1 MKKNIHYSNYFKN
14 FLSAKNEKIRFNKIF
29 EKIISNLD
37 TVEDTYGFLSKN
49 FKINLNFKELN
60 KFKKFKTIIIIGMG
74 GSVLGSSAIY
84 NFFNEKIKKK
94 VFFFDNLDSKKISDF
109 KRKNNANKCLFIVIS
124 KSGNTIETLA
134 NFISLNII
142 KKKAKNIIII
152 SERKENILFA
162 LSKRYNLFFIEHRKF
177 LGGRYSV
184 LSEVG
189 LVPAYLMGLNI
200 KKLRKNLLSQI
211 LKNKK
216 FLKESTAILANILN
230 KKIFKNIVF
239 LNYSPKLESFLL
251 WLQQLISE
259 SLGKKGKGF
268 LPTLSNNPKD
278 HHSIFQLYL
287 DGPKDKIFYLFEMK
301 DENNIHLKTKSLHTG
316 ISYLDNKK
324 IDKLKSAQQKAVK
337 KIFIKNKTP
346 FREFSIKA
354 ANEDTL
360 GELFT
365 YFMLEIS
372 IIGKIANINP
382 FNQPAVEQIKI
393 NTKKLLK

>member
-1 MKKNIHYSNYFKN
+1 MKKNIIYSNYFKN
-14 FLSAKNEKIRFNKIF
+14 FFSTKNEKIRFNKIF

-60 KFKKFKTIIIIGMG
+60 KFKRFKTIIIIGMG

-84 NFFNEKIKKK
+84 NFFKEKIKKK

-109 KRKNNANKCLFIVIS
+109 KRKNNVNKCLFIVIS

-162 LSKRYNLFFIEHRKF
+162 LSKKYNLFFVEHRKF
-177 LGGRYSV
+177 LGGGYSV

-287 DGPKDKIFYLFEMK
+287 DGPKDKIFYLFDMK
-301 DENNIHLKTKSLHTG
+301 EENNINLKTKSLHTE
-316 ISYLDNKK
+316 ISYLNNKK
-324 IDKLKSAQQKAVK
+324 IDHLKTAQQKAVK
-337 KIFIKNKTP
+337 KIFISNKTP

-365 YFMLEIS
+365 YFMMEIS
-372 IIGKIANINP
+372 MIGKIANLNP
-382 FNQPAVEQIKI
+382 FDQPAVEQIKI